1 MIVGVVMFV
10 GWGVGVVAFVVALTE
25 VERVEVLFA
34 ESIADIEYVYVVF
47 GVKLVS
53 LYEVE
58 VVVVRSVEFLYILY
72 PVTCVLSVDG
82 VQFSEIDVVDGDVA
96 VRLVGCVGGVVSGV
110 GVDENLGRIGDVE
123 NTKLS

>member
-1 MIVGVVMFV
+1 MMPFAGVL
-10 GWGVGVVAFVVALTE
+10 VVVVFAFVVALTE

-47 GVKLVS
+47 GVRLVS
-53 LYEVE
+53 LYDVE

-82 VQFSEIDVVDGDVA
+82 VQFSEICVVEFGVA
-96 VRLVGCVGGVVSGV
+96 CMLVGCVGGVVSGV
-110 GVDENLGRIGDVE
+110 WV
-123 NTKLS
+123 